1 MPLNCSSPKVPLKSE
16 TVLSIV
22 NQCKQVVP
30 IHLHKRQQIYEKI
43 KLQKSRKRQMK
54 ITTYVYRYHELDQ
67 ILQYQN
73 SHLSI

>member
-30 IHLHKRQQIYEKI
+30 IHLHTRQQIYENI
-43 KLQKSRKRQMK
+43 KLQKSR
-54 ITTYVYRYHELDQ
+54 
-67 ILQYQN
+67 
-73 SHLSI
+73 